1 MTKKT
6 SRRFERAGRKMD
18 AAFVT
23 AADRVEK
30 EIAEVVQYLND
41 KVVPKARAGSS
52 EALRIA
58 AEKLAKAADYLD
70 QQKRG

>member
-1 MTKKT
+1 MTKNT

-18 AAFVT
+18 IAAR
-23 AADRVEK
+23 RVEK
-30 EIAEVVQYLND
+30 EIAEVVKYLND

-70 QQKRG
+70 KQTRG

>member
-6 SRRFERAGRKMD
+6 SRRFERAGRRMD
-18 AAFVT
+18 VV
-23 AADRVEK
+23 ADRVEK

-70 QQKRG
+70 KQTRG